1 MTEWIDRRDQ
11 EIPKDE
17 EVLVIWKGRIG
28 ILYHESDT
36 GNRDCAMM
44 PNQYAEIWRF
54 DDEGYARID
63 YWMPIPQ
70 PVFQC
75 DFPKREK

>member
-1 MTEWIDRRDQ
+1 MEWIDRRDR

-36 GNRDCAMM
+36 EDVDCAMM
-44 PNQYAEIWRF
+44 PNQYATVWKF
-54 DDEGYARID
+54 DKDCFARID
-63 YWMPIPQ
+63 YWMPLPQ
-70 PVFQC
+70 PVFRC
-75 DFPKREK
+75 DFPEREN